1 MNNIGFTGICVA
13 MMLVNQF
20 FSAFSQILLKKSTL
34 AEHKSVWKEYLNIR
48 VLAAYGIFVIVLFS
62 NSFAYKGIPYK
73 YGSVLGVTSYVF
85 LMILSRILL
94 KEKIE
99 KNVLLGN
106 FIIIAG
112 ILIYSM

>member
-1 MNNIGFTGICVA
+1 MTEMGFTQLCVLL
-13 MMLVNQF
+13 MLVNQF

-34 AEHKSVWKEYLNIR
+34 VKHKSQLYEYLNVR
-48 VLAAYGIFVIVLFS
+48 VIGAYGIFVVVLFS

-85 LMILSRILL
+85 LMLLSKFLL

-99 KNVLLGN
+99 KNVLIGN
-106 FIIIAG
+106 LIIIAG
-112 ILIYSM
+112 IILYSL